1 MTLTRDLWLVDTFV
15 KMATNQ
21 IALNLGD
28 PTSGVFKLSLL
39 LDTITIDPSQ
49 VNPAYGTAP
58 FDDHEP
64 EGAGYDPGGI
74 DLEDAVFEEM
84 VAAAGWVRWD
94 FSNVAWTASTI
105 TDAAG
110 ALIYVPS
117 LSGRAVMVRRFGAP
131 YSTNDGQ
138 LSLNFHADG
147 LAKSNL
153 LAPAV

>member
-1 MTLTRDLWLVDTFV
+1 MPLTHHLWFVDTFV

-28 PTSGVFKLSLL
+28 PTPGAFKLSLL

-58 FDDHEP
+58 FDAHEP
-64 EGAGYDPGGI
+64 VGAGYTAGGI

-84 VAAAGWVRWD
+84 AAAAGWVRWD

-110 ALIYVPS
+110 GLFHVPG
-117 LSGRAVMVRRFGAP
+117 LSGRAVMVRPFGAP

-138 LSLNFHADG
+138 LALNFHTEG
-147 LAKSNL
+147 IAKSNL
-153 LAPAV
+153 RAPI